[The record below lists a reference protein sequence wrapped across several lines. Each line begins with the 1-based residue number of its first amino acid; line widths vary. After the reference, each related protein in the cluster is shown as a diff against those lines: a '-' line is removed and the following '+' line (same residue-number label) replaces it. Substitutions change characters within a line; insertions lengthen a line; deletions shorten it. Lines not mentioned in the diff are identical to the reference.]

1 MKTRSK
7 VYETS
12 ESTNQTESQN
22 DTSKLQVNLNNS
34 EIPSS
39 ESQIA
44 PMVCGI
50 RLLFWFI

>member
-22 DTSKLQVNLNNS
+22 DTSKHQVNLNNS